1 MTTRPARS
9 HVEARPH
16 TSGLALSSLP
26 VLLLPRMD
34 IFPKIKVK
42 GQGRDFETGKSK
54 NMKADVYIGKI
65 GYRLNRSDI
74 L

>member
-1 MTTRPARS
+1 MTARPARS

-34 IFPKIKVK
+34 IFSRIKLKGQEGILGWVKVK
-42 GQGRDFETGKSK
+42 
-54 NMKADVYIGKI
+54 I
-65 GYRLNRSDI
+65 
-74 L
+74 